1 MSTIAANTTT
11 TGDALAWRSG
21 AAADAAASPSGK
33 PSPSTSVPPKSS
45 NGPAV
50 SVVLSDQAKA
60 RLKQLQSGLQAAQDL
75 QAVQDL
81 PVSLDAMVQK
91 RTDAFAATL
100 NKDFAAL
107 QIPLDD
113 AISLRVDASGQI
125 TTDSP
130 YKKTI
135 AKYFE
140 ANPEAAK
147 EFKAIASL
155 NALRATQKALE
166 LYNEEQKA
174 ARNKD
179 EQNAAF
185 DRHATRSLA
194 IQKLSGSFTLK
205 GGKLS
210 SAAMDYVIAS
220 DPRSARAA
228 QAETVKAQ
236 TDRAA
241 SQVAAKNPANGPA
254 KDSADD
260 AGAEILR
267 KYGNLPQAATW
278 AAQARADNVGLL
290 QSGFGDI
297 GKWVDFARQM
307 NAGQEVFLTP
317 GRVPGDDESFQQAVN
332 LTIANQVISFEHS
345 GRTAEATALRS
356 AFDGGTI
363 NVRKSSDV
371 ADLNL
376 HYQTVHFA
384 DAGGGGTTG
393 SWDLKPAGAVKAAL
407 DSGNAIVL
415 GGGDRGAFY
424 LTW

>member
-1 MSTIAANTTT
+1 MGTIAANTTT
-11 TGDALAWRSG
+11 GDTPAWLRSG
-21 AAADAAASPSGK
+21 SAANPAAPAGKSGAN
-33 PSPSTSVPPKSS
+33 PSTAGGSA
-45 NGPAV
+45 GEPAV

-60 RLKQLQSGLQAAQDL
+60 RLKQLQAGLPMTQD
-75 QAVQDL
+75 QSA
-81 PVSLDAMVQK
+81 SLDAMVQK
-91 RTDAFAATL
+91 RTEAFAATL
-100 NKDFAAL
+100 SKAFAAL

-113 AISLRVDASGQI
+113 AISLQVDKSGQI

-130 YKKTI
+130 YKKAI

-179 EQNAAF
+179 EQGAAW
-185 DRHATRSLA
+185 DRYATRSMA
-194 IQKLSGSFTLK
+194 IQKLSGSFSLK
-205 GGKLS
+205 QGKLS

-220 DPRSARAA
+220 DPRSDRAA
-228 QAETVKAQ
+228 QAEAVKAQ
-236 TDRAA
+236 ANRA
-241 SQVAAKNPANGPA
+241 VPPAAAGKAA
-254 KDSADD
+254 ADP
-260 AGAEILR
+260 GAEIMR
-267 KYGNLPQAATW
+267 KYGNLPLAETW
-278 AAQARADNVGLL
+278 AAQARADNIGLL

-297 GKWVDFARQM
+297 DKWVGFAREM
-307 NAGQEVFLTP
+307 KAGQEVYLTP
-317 GRVPGDDESFQQAVN
+317 GRVPSDDESFQQAVN
-332 LTIANQVISFEHS
+332 LQIAGQVISLEDS
-345 GRTAEATALRS
+345 GRTADAQALRA
-356 AFDGGTI
+356 AFNGGTI
-363 NVRKSSDV
+363 NLRKSTEV

-376 HYQTVHFA
+376 NYQTVHFA

-393 SWDLKPAGAVKAAL
+393 SWDMRPTGAVKAAL
-407 DSGNAIVL
+407 DSGNALVF

>member
-1 MSTIAANTTT
+1 MSTIAANTTA
-11 TGDALAWRSG
+11 DASAWLRSG
-21 AAADAAASPSGK
+21 SAADAVSPSKSAASD
-33 PSPSTSVPPKSS
+33 TSAAAKGG
-45 NGPAV
+45 NDPAV
-50 SVVLSDQAKA
+50 SIVLSDQAKA
-60 RLKQLQSGLQAAQDL
+60 RLKQLQAGLQVA
-75 QAVQDL
+75 QDL

-100 NKDFAAL
+100 NKAFAAL

-113 AISLRVDASGQI
+113 AISLQVDKSGRI

-130 YKKTI
+130 YKKAI

-140 ANPEAAK
+140 DNPEAAK

-179 EQNAAF
+179 EQSAAF
-185 DRHATRSLA
+185 DRHATRSQA
-194 IQKLSGSFTLK
+194 IQKLSGSFSLK
-205 GGKLS
+205 QGKLS

-220 DPRSARAA
+220 DPRSDRAA
-228 QAETVKAQ
+228 QAEAVKAQ
-236 TDRAA
+236 ADRAA
-241 SQVAAKNPANGPA
+241 SKAAAR
-254 KDSADD
+254 SAPDD
-260 AGAEILR
+260 PGAAILR
-267 KYGNLPQAATW
+267 KYGNLPLAETW
-278 AAQARADNVGLL
+278 AAQARADNIGLL

-297 GKWVDFARQM
+297 DKWVGFARQM
-307 NAGQEVFLTP
+307 QAGQEVFLSP
-317 GRVPGDDESFQQAVN
+317 GRVPSDDESFQQAVN
-332 LTIANQVISFEHS
+332 LQIAGQVISLEDS
-345 GRTAEATALRS
+345 GRTADAQALRS

-363 NVRKSSDV
+363 NIRKSTEV

-376 HYQTVHFA
+376 RYETVHFA

-393 SWDLKPAGAVKAAL
+393 SWDMRPTGAVKAAL
-407 DSGNAIVL
+407 DGGNAIVF
-415 GGGDRGAFY
+415 GAGDRGAFY